1 MLRSMPLCASICSF
15 IIMAAANARHYGVE
29 AYMLPTLAGAGV
41 FTSLLQPLM
50 DTAAFAHL
58 PKKPNLRVSQ

>member
-1 MLRSMPLCASICSF
+1 
-15 IIMAAANARHYGVE
+15 MAAANARHYGVE